1 MFIRFTFIFFLVF
14 SLNCLAG
21 SYYAKGY
28 IVGMGNIS

>member
-21 SYYAKGY
+21 SYYVKGY